1 VTRPRLLKQIHQGIN
16 EMNRHLFFL
25 LVGITAVL
33 SGCTLTPQYTRP
45 EAPVPADWPSG
56 AAYEETKAVPGT
68 PTATEIQ
75 WQEFFSD
82 ERLQQVIDTA
92 LNNNRDLRLA
102 ALNMERAR
110 ALYGIQR
117 AELFPSINAVGS
129 GSKQRVPADLSGN
142 GKAITV
148 EQYSVDLGILSW
160 EIDFFGRIRSLK
172 DRALEEYLAT
182 KEARRSAQIL
192 IVSGVVNAYLTL
204 AADRENLRLAETTLE
219 TQTHAYNLIKRRYD
233 VGLASELALN
243 QAQTQVDTAR
253 RNIALFTQLAAQ
265 DENALNLVVGSPSPM
280 PSELLPADLGSVS
293 PPKEISPG
301 LSSEVL
307 LLRPDIMAAE
317 HQLKAANA
325 YIGAA
330 RAAFFPRISLT
341 AAVGTASSELSGLF
355 DSGQGTWSFAPAIV
369 MPIFDAR
376 LWSAYDVTKVEKE
389 IALAQYEKAIQTA
402 FKEVADALA
411 VRGTADEQVSA
422 QQSLVD
428 AAARTYRLSAAR
440 YTKGIDS
447 YLGVLDAQRSLY
459 AAQQGLI
466 AVRLAKLT
474 NQVRLYAVLGGGSD
488 QAPPHQGGSSSTRST
503 LSANV
508 FSCEGCLKGTFS

>member
-1 VTRPRLLKQIHQGIN
+1 
-16 EMNRHLFFL
+16 MNRTFIL
-25 LVGITAVL
+25 LLLIIIALV
-33 SGCTLTPQYTRP
+33 SGCNLTPQYTRP
-45 EAPVPADWPSG
+45 EAPIPVDWPTGVAYNG
-56 AAYEETKAVPGT
+56 AGAVLDAP
-68 PTATEIQ
+68 AADELK
-75 WQEFFSD
+75 WQEFFTD
-82 ERLQQVIDTA
+82 ERLQQIIHMA

-102 ALNMERAR
+102 ALNAERAR

-117 AELFPSINAVGS
+117 AELFPALDAVGS
-129 GSKQRVPADLSGN
+129 GSKQRVPADLSGT
-142 GKAITV
+142 GKKITV
-148 EQYSVDLGILSW
+148 EHNSVDLGILSW

-172 DRALEEYLAT
+172 DRALEQYLAT
-182 KEARRSAQIL
+182 EEARRSAQIL
-192 IVSGVVNAYLTL
+192 IVSGVVNAYLAL
-204 AADRENLRLAETTLE
+204 AADREALQLAETTLE
-219 TQTHAYNLIKRRYD
+219 TQTVAYDLIKRRAD

-253 RNIALFTQLAAQ
+253 RNIAVYTQLAAQ
-265 DENALNLVVGSPSPM
+265 DENALTLLVGSPSPL
-280 PSELLPADLGSVS
+280 PGELLPANLESVR

-307 LLRPDIMAAE
+307 LLRPDILAAE

-355 DSGQGTWSFAPAIV
+355 NSGQGTWGFAPQIV

-376 LWSAYDVTKVEKE
+376 LWSAYDVTIAERE
-389 IALAQYEKAIQTA
+389 IAVAQYERAIQTA
-402 FKEVADALA
+402 FREVADALA
-411 VRGTADEQVSA
+411 VAGTVDQQVSA

-428 AAARTYRLSAAR
+428 ALARTYRISVAR
-440 YTKGIDS
+440 YTKGIDN

-459 AAQQGLI
+459 TAEQVLI
-466 AVRLAKLT
+466 ALRLGKLA

-488 QAPPHQGGSSSTRST
+488 
-503 LSANV
+503 
-508 FSCEGCLKGTFS
+508 